1 MDFIEILPEDI
12 KDKIKF
18 ELYRNNEAT
27 VILSDGK
34 YVVGKL
40 IGKYKPIDIP
50 ESKEYTEKYINKYL
64 EYPAWYT
71 GVRDMKLLT
80 ALKAIRALC
89 DASKGIEKLNPNLH
103 ELRPDDYKGF
113 INSNGDFRVGN
124 DVSTL
129 IQYMIHF
136 SLFKY

>member
-1 MDFIEILPEDI
+1 MEFIQLPEDI
-12 KDKIKF
+12 KDKIRYALHEDDK
-18 ELYRNNEAT
+18 AT

-40 IGKYKPIDIP
+40 VGTYELTDIP
-50 ESKEYTEKYINKYL
+50 KSKEYTENYINKYL
-64 EYPAWYT
+64 EYPIWYN
-71 GVRDMKLLT
+71 GIRDMQLLT
-80 ALKAIRALC
+80 ALKAIKALC
-89 DASKGIEKLNPNLH
+89 YASRGIEKLNPNLH

-113 INSNGDFRVGN
+113 IDSNGNFTVDN
-124 DVSTL
+124 DVYTL